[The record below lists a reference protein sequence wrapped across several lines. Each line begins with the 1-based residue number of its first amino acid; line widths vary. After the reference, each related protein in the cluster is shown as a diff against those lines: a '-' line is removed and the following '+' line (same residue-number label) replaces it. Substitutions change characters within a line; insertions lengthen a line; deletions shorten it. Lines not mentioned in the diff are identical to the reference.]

1 MITSTGKPTKAEQA
15 RFNRMK
21 DDADCMACRQ
31 RGLKSNFIE
40 IHHHLSGGRRIGH
53 HATVS
58 LCLWHHRGEPLREYG
73 YNTRK
78 ATREVY
84 GPSVADGSKL
94 FEPVFGTD
102 AEMLAMQNAVLAG
115 EA

>member
-1 MITSTGKPTKAEQA
+1 MITSTGKPTKAEQK
-15 RFNRMK
+15 RFDAMK
-21 DDADCMACRQ
+21 EAADCMACRQ

-40 IHHHLSGGRRIGH
+40 IHHLLSGGRRIGH

-58 LCLWHHRGEPLREYG
+58 LCLWHHKGWPLREYG
-73 YNTRK
+73 YITKK

-84 GPSVADGSKL
+84 GPSLVDGSKL

-102 AEMLAMQNAVLAG
+102 AELLAKQNELLG
-115 EA
+115 GG